1 MKGSYTQKYNIKG
14 CADLLKSNLQFNSL
28 TKQMY
33 VKYKV
38 LSNVPVEYQIVLI
51 VATTAYI
58 AKSKNDMNN
67 ITDFLNQPV
76 EEPVNEEQQI

>member
-1 MKGSYTQKYNIKG
+1 
-14 CADLLKSNLQFNSL
+14 
-28 TKQMY
+28 MY
-33 VKYKV
+33 IKYKV
-38 LSNVPVEYQIVLI
+38 FSNVPVEYQIVLI